1 MIKSEISLPWEWA
14 SRSVLANGSALRQPV
29 YPSNNIAKILVQQTD
44 QSKKKHFGAKQK
56 IFPIK
61 KIEWNLVQFQC
72 ILKVLCPRSKKR
84 QNFQT
89 IESKL
94 EQRNCWLGS
103 VFFKY

>member
-1 MIKSEISLPWEWA
+1 MVAPLDNPFIHQI
-14 SRSVLANGSALRQPV
+14 NF
-29 YPSNNIAKILVQQTD
+29 AKILVQQTD

-61 KIEWNLVQFQC
+61 KIEWNLVQVQC